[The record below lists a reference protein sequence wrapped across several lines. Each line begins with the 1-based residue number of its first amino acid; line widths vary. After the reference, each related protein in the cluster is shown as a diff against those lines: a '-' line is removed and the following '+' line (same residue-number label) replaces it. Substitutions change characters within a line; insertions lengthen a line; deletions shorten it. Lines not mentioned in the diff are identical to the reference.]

1 MKTYELNKVQIED
14 IERILGSRL
23 NRIDNKIKRTDL
35 DEAIQN
41 MANEYRELLEKRREL
56 LGWKE
61 PRVEDMYFSFNGLVL
76 SQLTYTAIICDLID
90 AYEYLEDEIE
100 EIKSKQKDDGYIFGD
115 EYDQVIEREL
125 LENE

>member
-1 MKTYELNKVQIED
+1 MDWSERGNFSWDVSLGINVTDFFRLEKDVVSKVY
-14 IERILGSRL
+14 
-23 NRIDNKIKRTDL
+23 DL
-35 DEAIQN
+35 EMIA
-41 MANEYRELLEKRREL
+41 LEKRREL

-61 PRVEDMYFSFNGLVL
+61 PRVEDMYFSFSGFVL

>member
-1 MKTYELNKVQIED
+1 MHGFLLVTVTEKTVTISCFQSEKQ
-14 IERILGSRL
+14 
-23 NRIDNKIKRTDL
+23 
-35 DEAIQN
+35 
-41 MANEYRELLEKRREL
+41 KRREL

-115 EYDQVIEREL
+115 E
-125 LENE
+125 

>member
-61 PRVEDMYFSFNGLVL
+61 PRVEDMYFSFSGLVL